1 MEHLIASGAPWWL
14 IAVLVIFG
22 IGFPA
27 AASQKAATLPGMLG
41 AGARWWQERKQRRR
55 DDVVQEAKHAAELT
69 ASERLADKEI
79 QRLDQRYDELAEDCA
94 EDARKAAEANT
105 RLEERVAKMET
116 AFNRGQKQFFDLLR
130 YHRLTVSDLR
140 QLDPEWSRTPP
151 ESLTEYL

>member
-22 IGFPA
+22 VGFPA

-94 EDARKAAEANT
+94 EDARRAAEAQE
-105 RLEERVAKMET
+105 RLVERVDKLENVITKNA
-116 AFNRGQKQFFDLLR
+116 KQFFDLLGH
-130 YHRLTVSDLR
+130 HRLTVADLR
-140 QLDPEWSRTPP
+140 KLDPEWSRTPP